1 MRRNEKG
8 EGAHLVVA
16 RLPMFDLII
25 MCRFHERDHIPI
37 VTT

>member
-8 EGAHLVVA
+8 EGAHLVA

-25 MCRFHERDHIPI
+25 LCKFHERDHIPI